1 MLSVNLSDKRKP
13 LAVPF
18 LLATLAILVACGK
31 GGPPAYPAPEVS
43 VTEIKTQKV
52 ILTTELPARVAAN
65 LVADIRPQVSGIIKQ
80 RYFEEGAEVKA
91 GSTLY
96 LIDPAQYKAAYDNAK
111 ASLARAEANYYTVKQ
126 RAERYKGL
134 VESKAISQQE
144 YDDADAAFKAA
155 EADVA
160 YWKAAVEAAKIN
172 LDYTAVKSPISGKIG
187 KSNVTV
193 GALVTAG
200 QPGPMA
206 VVQKIDTVFVDA
218 TQSSSELLKLKK
230 SKLDG
235 KITDQSPDS
244 AKVKLIM
251 EDGTIYQH
259 EGTLKFADISVDQ
272 STGSFICRMVFPNPE
287 AAVLPGMFVKVIV
300 EEGIAGNAI
309 LVSQQGVSRDPK
321 GTPYSMVVTAD
332 NKVEQRILRIDRAI
346 GSDWLVLD
354 GLKAGDKVIMEGI
367 QRVRPGMEVK
377 PVPFTSGNGSGSG
390 APASGS
396 KS

>member
-1 MLSVNLSDKRKP
+1 MLSVKNEVWKRI
-13 LAVPF
+13 LAGAPVF
-18 LLATLAILVACGK
+18 ISMAILVSCGK
-31 GGPPAYPAPEVS
+31 GGPPAFPAPEVS

-52 ILTTELPARVAAN
+52 VLTTELPARIAAN

-96 LIDPAQYKAAYDNAK
+96 LIDPAQYKAAYDNAM
-111 ASLARAEANYYTVKQ
+111 ASLARSEANLYTVKQ

-187 KSNVTV
+187 KSSVTV

-235 KITDQSPDS
+235 KITDASPDA
-244 AKVKLIM
+244 AKVKLLL
-251 EDGTIYQH
+251 EDGTIYPH
-259 EGTLKFADISVDQ
+259 EGILKFADISVDQ

-287 AAVLPGMFVKVIV
+287 SLLLPGMFVKVIG
-300 EEGIAGNAI
+300 EEGVAGNAI
-309 LVSQQGVSRDPK
+309 LVPQQGVSRDPK
-321 GTPYSMVVTAD
+321 GNPYAMVVTPE
-332 NKVEQRILRIDRAI
+332 NKVDQRTIKIDRAI
-346 GSDWLVLD
+346 GADWLVLE

-377 PVPFTSGNGSGSG
+377 PVPFTPGNGSGSG
-390 APASGS
+390 SPASGG
-396 KS
+396 KG

>member
-1 MLSVNLSDKRKP
+1 MPSVNLIFRKRI
-13 LAVPF
+13 LAAPF
-18 LLATLAILVACGK
+18 LLASVLMLVSCGK
-31 GGPPAYPAPEVS
+31 GGPPTYPAPEVS

-52 ILTTELPARVAAN
+52 VLTTELPARVGAN

-111 ASLARAEANYYTVKQ
+111 ASLARSEANLYTVKQ

-144 YDDADAAFKAA
+144 YDDAEAAFKAA

-160 YWKAAVEAAKIN
+160 YWKAAADAAKIN

-187 KSNVTV
+187 RSSVTV

-200 QPGPMA
+200 QPNPMA

-218 TQSSSELLKLKK
+218 TQSSSNLLKLKK

-235 KITDQSPDS
+235 KITDESPDA
-244 AKVKLIM
+244 AKVKLLL
-251 EDGTIYQH
+251 EDGTVYPH

-272 STGSFICRMVFPNPE
+272 STGSFICRMVFPNPDSML
-287 AAVLPGMFVKVIV
+287 LPGMFAKVIV
-300 EEGIAGNAI
+300 EEGVAGSAI
-309 LVSQQGVSRDPK
+309 LVPQQAVSRDPK
-321 GTPYSMVVTAD
+321 GNPYSIVVTPD
-332 NKVEQRILRIDRAI
+332 NKAEARILKIDRAV
-346 GSDWLVLD
+346 GPDWLVLE
-354 GLKAGDKVIMEGI
+354 GMKAGDKVIMEGI

-377 PVPFTSGNGSGSG
+377 PVPFMPGNGPGSG
-390 APASGS
+390 TPASGG